1 MRPRWRALAAL
12 GLGLTAASGCGAS
25 GERQS
30 RVLFPD
36 MFKSISFKPY
46 DPNPVL
52 RRGQTLQLPPEG
64 TVSIERT
71 PFAFGPGPD
80 EALRAGRELQNPLSP
95 TSAELKRG
103 RAVYETICVVCH
115 GPQGQGDGPIIGRFP
130 NPPSLRAEHAR
141 KLPDGQIFH
150 IVTRGQGVMPSH
162 AAQVLPEDRWRVIL
176 YLRELQGSLEQPA
189 QGAARADAGS
199 TP

>member
-12 GLGLTAASGCGAS
+12 GLGLAAASGCGAS

-36 MFKSISFKPY
+36 MVKSLSFKPY

-52 RRGQTLQLPPEG
+52 RRGQTLQLPAEG

-80 EALRAGRELQNPLSP
+80 EALRAGRELRNPAAA
-95 TSAELKRG
+95 TSAELLRG
-103 RAVYETICVVCH
+103 RSVYETICVVCH

-141 KLPDGQIFH
+141 NLPDGQIFH
-150 IVTRGQGVMPSH
+150 IVTRGQGVMPGH

-176 YLRELQGSLEQPA
+176 YLRELQGAAGKPDEAAALV
-189 QGAARADAGS
+189 GAGGVQ
-199 TP
+199 